1 MDAHELQSMLSRM
14 TAVRHTCDLDL
25 LLFFHRHPR
34 ALLTSERIADWL
46 GYERDK
52 VAQSLD
58 QLIDARLLTSLQNAA
73 RPARMYVLQWGAV
86 PDGLMSQF
94 MKIAATRQGRQD
106 LMRLLRTAGT
116 DRADVGRPQ
125 RASVTSNA

>member
-52 VAQSLD
+52 VEQSLD
-58 QLIDARLLTSLQNAA
+58 QLIDARLLTSLQNSA
-73 RPARMYVLQWGAV
+73 RHARMYCL
-86 PDGLMSQF
+86 
-94 MKIAATRQGRQD
+94 K
-106 LMRLLRTAGT
+106 
-116 DRADVGRPQ
+116 
-125 RASVTSNA
+125 